1 MEVAGQSMVKKTAL
15 VVDAIIV
22 SDAAVRQ
29 SVGGV
34 EFITD
39 EQSANTSLSQYGQGP
54 KEKNGYGPQ
63 SDRVL
68 VGSYPGRVLAHKG
81 QMSEH
86 PTEQP
91 VGIGPNP
98 RGVSYIFGEIPV
110 TI

>member
-1 MEVAGQSMVKKTAL
+1 MEVAGQSMVEETAL
-15 VVDAIIV
+15 IVEAVIV
-22 SDAAVRQ
+22 SDASMRQ

-34 EFITD
+34 EFITN
-39 EQSANTSLSQYGQGP
+39 EKSANPSLSQYGQSP
-54 KEKNGYGPQ
+54 EKKHGHGPQ
-63 SDRVL
+63 SDRIL
-68 VGSYPGRVLAHKG
+68 VGSYSGEILAHKG

-98 RGVSYIFGEIPV
+98 RGVSYICGEIPV